1 MAIYYHY
8 SESVIIFYLFLYTN
22 KYFFCFKLNYAVYS
36 SKFVKLFKNIVPLN
50 RFKIAIQLLILL
62 ATFDF

>member
-8 SESVIIFYLFLYTN
+8 SESVIFYLFLYKN

-36 SKFVKLFKNIVPLN
+36 SKFVKFFKNIVPLN
-50 RFKIAIQLLILL
+50 RFKIAIYLQILL